1 MIAFN
6 LFFKVDRIT
15 TCVVC
20 SRSQRK
26 QRRFRHTFRGTFKSE
41 TGAILTS
48 LNRFS
53 KKPGKHTETV
63 YYTSE
68 RTTEPRYVLQPQ
80 APVQIKITAADPVV
94 SSNPTRDNTTWLFPD
109 EKFLGVPAQQD
120 PARGEQFPQ
129 QRAFS
134 YVQRDYIYV

>member
-1 MIAFN
+1 MSF
-6 LFFKVDRIT
+6 
-15 TCVVC
+15 C

-53 KKPGKHTETV
+53 KKPGKQTWDTV
-63 YYTSE
+63 YYTPE
-68 RTTEPRYVLQPQ
+68 NPTEPRYVLQPQ
-80 APVQIKITAADPVV
+80 APVQIKISAADPVV
-94 SSNPTRDNTTWLFPD
+94 SSNPTRDNKTWLFPN
-109 EKFLGVPAQQD
+109 ENFLGMPTQQD

-129 QRAFS
+129 QRAFR